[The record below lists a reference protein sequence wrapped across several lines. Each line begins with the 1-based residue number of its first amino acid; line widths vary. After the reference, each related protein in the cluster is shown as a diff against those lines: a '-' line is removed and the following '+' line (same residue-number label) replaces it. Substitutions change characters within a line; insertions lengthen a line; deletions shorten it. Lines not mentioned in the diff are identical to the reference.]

1 MYQVPK
7 PLTSFITMMVN
18 ILRLMETKHK
28 EVFIF
33 TIFTMLMAKL
43 IALDCTTILFG
54 LLPPHQFLL

>member
-7 PLTSFITMMVN
+7 LLTSFITMMVN

-43 IALDCTTILFG
+43 MALDCTTILFG